1 MSKVFPRHGLFAE
14 PLRRTLLVYG
24 TRKGGTT
31 KNLRQSFSVGHYLNM
46 SLCPLQQRSDR
57 GIPPSTRPQT
67 HLCTTRRRFGHS
79 KWGSSG
85 LPEGARG
92 GHTSCITISDIS
104 FGSIAKDWAYPVPS
118 RYDISIWILIN
129 GFVMNEF
136 RTYLIYHVDK
146 DLCVIFK
153 EVTDRVTLVLAREY
167 CLD

>member
-67 HLCTTRRRFGHS
+67 HLCTTRRLFGRS
-79 KWGSSG
+79 REGS
-85 LPEGARG
+85 LRYLEEVRG
-92 GHTSCITISDIS
+92 GHTSCTTI
-104 FGSIAKDWAYPVPS
+104 
-118 RYDISIWILIN
+118 
-129 GFVMNEF
+129 
-136 RTYLIYHVDK
+136 
-146 DLCVIFK
+146 
-153 EVTDRVTLVLAREY
+153 
-167 CLD
+167 